1 MPMGGRCRFSG
12 VTRREQL
19 VERDDHLR
27 ALGEAVA
34 SSSDAGS
41 VVLLSGEA
49 GVGKT
54 SVLHAL
60 SAAVDHRYRV
70 MVAACEPVG
79 IPVAFAPLFDLL
91 DQVPDELR
99 ADIRSGSRRPA
110 VYAGMLDLL
119 KNDRVILVLEDM
131 HWADEATLGLV
142 RYLGRR
148 IGPTN
153 STLVVTFR
161 SEEVDPTHPLR
172 LVIADL
178 GRHALRI
185 ELPALTL
192 AGVAEMTGGLD
203 LDPAAVYAA
212 THGNPFFVEEII
224 RHPELNVP
232 PTIGNAVLASA
243 AQLSSDALQI
253 LYMVALTPEGFDL
266 DLLLE
271 SIPAA
276 ADHLDAAVQRRLLVV
291 ERSRVACRHDLIRE
305 SLIQAMPPVLER
317 TLHQR
322 LLGLLESDRAPGSSV
337 ETLAHHSVGAGD
349 AAKAVSYSL
358 RAAWA
363 ASGAGVHR
371 QAAFHY
377 SNALVFRASMDDGTL
392 DEALLGAAHEHCL
405 INAFDRA
412 TELARDRLSLSCSE
426 VEEARARAWLSYF
439 QSRKNDLAACRQ
451 EADRAVSV
459 LRAEPP
465 SEELA
470 LALAVIAW
478 VEAVEGKPEEAI
490 EYGEEAVAV
499 AKVAGAPRVEVHAA
513 TTAGTSRALLRRP
526 GGLTQVEEAADLGV
540 SLDLGEFAA
549 RALNNMGLLALW
561 RGRLEDARTRFD
573 RLVEYCSAHELDAW
587 YVAAIATRAWISV
600 AAGRWDDADHDLEIV
615 IGQATCIQTE
625 VETLIAA
632 ATLRSRRGDPGA
644 GELIETALARVRGTT
659 DHEALVIGCALAME
673 GAWIGLHQMED
684 AVHWYSAV
692 VGSLSNDRHGR
703 GVLAFWARRLDL
715 DPPEGQLSGPS
726 ALEWGGEAV
735 EAAEAWE
742 KLGFPVHAV
751 ITRAMHSDADLEL
764 LFAQLSRLG
773 ANGVIRG
780 LRRELHRRGV
790 RHVPRGERASTKENP
805 AGLTPRQAEVLSL
818 ITRGMSNAAIAEELF
833 ISEKTASHHVSA
845 VLTKLNVSSRLHAA
859 AVATENGWS
868 DQTRSHPN

>member
-1 MPMGGRCRFSG
+1 MQMGGRCRFSG

-60 SAAVDHRYRV
+60 SAALDHRYRV

-253 LYMVALTPEGFDL
+253 LDMVALTPEGFDL

-291 ERSRVACRHDLIRE
+291 ER
-305 SLIQAMPPVLER
+305 
-317 TLHQR
+317 
-322 LLGLLESDRAPGSSV
+322 
-337 ETLAHHSVGAGD
+337 
-349 AAKAVSYSL
+349 
-358 RAAWA
+358 
-363 ASGAGVHR
+363 
-371 QAAFHY
+371 
-377 SNALVFRASMDDGTL
+377 
-392 DEALLGAAHEHCL
+392 
-405 INAFDRA
+405 
-412 TELARDRLSLSCSE
+412 
-426 VEEARARAWLSYF
+426 
-439 QSRKNDLAACRQ
+439 
-451 EADRAVSV
+451 
-459 LRAEPP
+459 EP
-465 SEELA
+465 
-470 LALAVIAW
+470 
-478 VEAVEGKPEEAI
+478 
-490 EYGEEAVAV
+490 
-499 AKVAGAPRVEVHAA
+499 
-513 TTAGTSRALLRRP
+513 
-526 GGLTQVEEAADLGV
+526 
-540 SLDLGEFAA
+540 
-549 RALNNMGLLALW
+549 
-561 RGRLEDARTRFD
+561 
-573 RLVEYCSAHELDAW
+573 
-587 YVAAIATRAWISV
+587 
-600 AAGRWDDADHDLEIV
+600 
-615 IGQATCIQTE
+615 
-625 VETLIAA
+625 
-632 ATLRSRRGDPGA
+632 
-644 GELIETALARVRGTT
+644 
-659 DHEALVIGCALAME
+659 
-673 GAWIGLHQMED
+673 
-684 AVHWYSAV
+684 
-692 VGSLSNDRHGR
+692 
-703 GVLAFWARRLDL
+703 RRL
-715 DPPEGQLSGPS
+715 
-726 ALEWGGEAV
+726 
-735 EAAEAWE
+735 
-742 KLGFPVHAV
+742 
-751 ITRAMHSDADLEL
+751 
-764 LFAQLSRLG
+764 
-773 ANGVIRG
+773 
-780 LRRELHRRGV
+780 
-790 RHVPRGERASTKENP
+790 P
-805 AGLTPRQAEVLSL
+805 ARP
-818 ITRGMSNAAIAEELF
+818 
-833 ISEKTASHHVSA
+833 
-845 VLTKLNVSSRLHAA
+845 
-859 AVATENGWS
+859 
-868 DQTRSHPN
+868 HP